1 MLHKM
6 LKTLLLALLTIGLMA
21 CEGQDATETT
31 DTAGV
36 GAEDTTQAQAG
47 QSTEEVVITPV
58 GNEMRYE
65 VTEFTV
71 QAGQEVKIV
80 FRNTATSPAMHH
92 NVVVLQDQESI
103 ERVGMAALEAGEANE
118 YIPEDDA
125 IIAHTPMSAP
135 GETVEVTFT
144 APEEPGDYPF
154 ICTFPGHY
162 MLMQGTMHVQ

>member
-1 MLHKM
+1 MLQKM
-6 LKTLLLALLTIGLMA
+6 LKSLLLALLTIGLVA
-21 CEGQDATETT
+21 CEGREARETADRPAATGDAARTG
-31 DTAGV
+31 AGEAV
-36 GAEDTTQAQAG
+36 
-47 QSTEEVVITPV
+47 EEVVITPI

-71 QAGQEVKIV
+71 QAGQEVRVV

-92 NVVVLQDQESI
+92 NVVVLENRAAI
-103 ERVGMAALEAGEANE
+103 ERVGMGALEAGEAND
-118 YIPEDDA
+118 YIPDDDA
-125 IIAHTPMSAP
+125 IIAHTPMAAP

-144 APEEPGDYPF
+144 APDEPGDYPY